1 MVLAAVYL
9 LMIGHPGFVFK
20 RGLKKRALGHGQQ
33 ELQEYS
39 SK

>member
-9 LMIGHPGFVFK
+9 LMVGHPGFVFK
-20 RGLKKRALGHGQQ
+20 QGLKKGASDHGQQ
-33 ELQEYS
+33 ELREYN